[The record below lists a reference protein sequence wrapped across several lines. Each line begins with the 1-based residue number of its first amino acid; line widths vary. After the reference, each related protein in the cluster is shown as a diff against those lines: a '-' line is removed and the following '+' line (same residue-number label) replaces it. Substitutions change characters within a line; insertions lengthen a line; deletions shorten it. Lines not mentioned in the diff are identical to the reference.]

1 LVGMCT
7 HSSALRWSFWPWLL
21 AWCACRRRRCVG
33 EHTHNLSGHTASHHR
48 LCRIHKF
55 AQAPHNTAR
64 RSMCQRRGMGMN
76 KVPLTTKDMA
86 AAPLTTAAPT
96 AARHTT
102 AGPASAPIDV
112 GRSFVQGSGTLC
124 WQTSPLP
131 QITETNQPQPSQLTA
146 HTTRKCLRCAPR
158 NRGHNVSRENVSA
171 DHRANT
177 RVVAS
182 WHQASQVGPC
192 VGAPPPSLFLEFE

>member
-1 LVGMCT
+1 
-7 HSSALRWSFWPWLL
+7 
-21 AWCACRRRRCVG
+21 
-33 EHTHNLSGHTASHHR
+33 
-48 LCRIHKF
+48 
-55 AQAPHNTAR
+55 
-64 RSMCQRRGMGMN
+64 MCQQRGMGMN
-76 KVPLTTKDMA
+76 EVPLTTKDMA

-131 QITETNQPQPSQLTA
+131 QITHTETNQPQPSQLTA

-171 DHRANT
+171 DNRANT

-182 WHQASQVGPC
+182 LAPGLARVGAC